1 MTPFEPD
8 GVYNS
13 IPYRVLPDSSI
24 EAMMPG
30 GLVKFKNMDQFVAS
44 CVSAPANTNVK
55 HSIMSYDVLGN
66 TNERNVN
73 VPASARPL
81 DYYLILLEAIKTT
94 KQNSAQLRALVY
106 ERARF
111 NLKRDALF
119 GYSSMGLADL
129 VQQINEFEIA
139 VARVE
144 ANSIDD
150 QPSPAYREQGELLD
164 PAHAKSSNSVQ
175 ILPPRPIRPLYAG
188 LNPIQWMDN
197 FQHARLS
204 EEFVRH
210 VRFANKFIGIA
221 FLGMAFI
228 GTVII
233 TVMLWPSPKVA
244 PQIEIVNKLPK
255 TGDTAVKHSSP
266 SEDTTALIDSS
277 SKVPFPLPTSFGIY
291 VLSNNNLTELEAL
304 PINIPDPRIALSA
317 EIKTPST
324 TTISDT
330 RPAFIL
336 FRRDLL
342 NNAPQK
348 IMLRVIARIARETK
362 IVDGKAGMTNIEG
375 AWRIRNISR
384 ELKISPIAGQREMVM
399 ARVDDDVSL
408 AAGRYALVLNKIGYD
423 FTITGPVQS
432 PEFCLEGF
440 ETTNGS
446 VFTQCRT
453 P

>member
-30 GLVKFKNMDQFVAS
+30 GLVKFKNIDQLMDS
-44 CVSAPANTNVK
+44 CVNAPANTNVK
-55 HSIMSYDVLGN
+55 HSITSYDVLGN

-73 VPASARPL
+73 VPASTRPL
-81 DYYLILLEAIKTT
+81 DYYSILLEAIKTT
-94 KQNSAQLRALVY
+94 KQNSTQLRALVY

-150 QPSPAYREQGELLD
+150 QPSPTYREQGEPLD
-164 PAHAKSSNSVQ
+164 TAHTKSSNAVQ
-175 ILPPRPIRPLYAG
+175 ILPQRPIRPLYAG

-197 FQHARLS
+197 FQHTRLS
-204 EEFVRH
+204 EEFVRN
-210 VRFANKFIGIA
+210 VRFANKFIGMA
-221 FLGMAFI
+221 FLGMAFL

-233 TVMLWPSPKVA
+233 TVMLWPSAKVA
-244 PQIEIVNKLPK
+244 PQIEIVNKLSQ
-255 TGDTAVKHSSP
+255 TGDTAVKHSIP

-317 EIKTPST
+317 EIKKPSI
-324 TTISDT
+324 TTISDI

-348 IMLRVIARIARETK
+348 IMLRVVARMARETK

-375 AWRIRNISR
+375 TWRIRNISR

-399 ARVDDDVSL
+399 ARLDDDVSL
-408 AAGRYALVLNKIGYD
+408 AAGRYVLVLNRTGYD
-423 FTITGPVQS
+423 FTITGSVQS
-432 PEFCLEGF
+432 PAFCLEGF
-440 ETTNGS
+440 ETANGS